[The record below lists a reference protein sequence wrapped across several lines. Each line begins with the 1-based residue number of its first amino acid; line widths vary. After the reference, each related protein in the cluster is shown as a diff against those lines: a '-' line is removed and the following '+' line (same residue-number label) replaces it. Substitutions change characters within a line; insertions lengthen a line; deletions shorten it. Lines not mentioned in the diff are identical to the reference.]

1 LSSAAEEGLDH
12 TRFPLPA
19 LPDRQAETDHSQSLP
34 ENLNASAGLA
44 NGDILVVRVDDICPP
59 HHISRHIRA
68 M

>member
-1 LSSAAEEGLDH
+1 
-12 TRFPLPA
+12 LPA
-19 LPDRQAETDHSQSLP
+19 LPGRQAGTDHSQSLP